1 MDFVPGDVCSSG
13 KRTYDD
19 VQISIRTP
27 KLMCYFAHSPLGKVP
42 FNGNT
47 YSLGHNES
55 KPVSRFF
62 ISPGSCI

>member
-1 MDFVPGDVCSSG
+1 MNFIPGNFCSSW

-19 VQISIRTP
+19 VQISICTP
-27 KLMCYFAHSPLGKVP
+27 KLMGDFAHSPLGKVP

-55 KPVSRFF
+55 KSIPRFF

>member
-1 MDFVPGDVCSSG
+1 MGD
-13 KRTYDD
+13 
-19 VQISIRTP
+19 
-27 KLMCYFAHSPLGKVP
+27 FAHSPLGKVP

-55 KPVSRFF
+55 KSIPRFF